1 MNFGL
6 IENTIIKIMDH
17 SQDNRT
23 FYLEIMGFNRKVA
36 ISWDL
41 LQQIVLEEI
50 KEEIKDDEE
59 NNKE

>member
-50 KEEIKDDEE
+50 KDDEE